1 MNRNQHSKD
10 EPRFFA
16 LGGAFLLLGDMF
28 MVLLFVVL
36 GRIEHAMELSISS
49 IIFTALPFMIA
60 WMVVGGTMG
69 AFHYH
74 SIKSYKDLLMK
85 TTLGWLIA
93 GLLGLA
99 IRSIMLQS
107 IPALPFVLVTL
118 GLVLVLLLVWRFSF
132 SFFFV
137 VIRRSN

>member
-1 MNRNQHSKD
+1 MNRKQHSKD
-10 EPRFFA
+10 EPQFFA
-16 LGGAFLLLGDMF
+16 LGGSFLFLGDMF
-28 MVLLFVVL
+28 LILLFVIL
-36 GRIEHAMELSISS
+36 GRIEHAMDLRISS
-49 IIFTALPFMIA
+49 IIFTSLPFMIA
-60 WMVVGGTMG
+60 WMVVGGSMG

-74 SIKSYKDLLMK
+74 AVKNYKDVFLK
-85 TTLGWLIA
+85 TTLAWLFA

-118 GLVLVLLLVWRFSF
+118 GLMLVLLLVWRFTF

-137 VIRRSN
+137 VMRRGN